1 MSKSNHISA
10 SYAHLT
16 PKKKKK
22 HIMQN
27 EKKKKKKKGG
37 IWVTNLVFP
46 TI

>member
-16 PKKKKK
+16 QKKNE

-27 EKKKKKKKGG
+27 EKKKKKKEG
-37 IWVTNLVFP
+37 IWLTNLVFP